1 MEKWGA
7 SEARAKSLEG
17 VIRSL
22 RGEVARLRKILV
34 DSWGDVPGE
43 QVYTKDT
50 KEIHHGDT

>member
-7 SEARAKSLEG
+7 SEVRAKSLEG